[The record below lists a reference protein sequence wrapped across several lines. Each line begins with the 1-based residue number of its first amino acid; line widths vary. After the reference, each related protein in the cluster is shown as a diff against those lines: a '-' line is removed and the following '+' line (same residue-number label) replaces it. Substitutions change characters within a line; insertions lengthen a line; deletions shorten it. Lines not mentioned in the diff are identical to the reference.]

1 MAQSNPILAQL
12 RQAQQGGTDMR
23 GAFYALCQQ
32 QGVDPQTQKIID
44 AIAGNRMADMQNQI
58 NQLQLQAALCGIPRT
73 TPYGYGIVPQFA
85 VAGCGAYNNGNI

>member
-32 QGVDPQTQKIID
+32 PGVDPQPI
-44 AIAGNRMADMQNQI
+44 
-58 NQLQLQAALCGIPRT
+58 LE
-73 TPYGYGIVPQFA
+73 QFQ
-85 VAGCGAYNNGNI
+85 